1 MIVENTSTLMIVIAS
16 LFGLGMIGYF
26 LVIALAFVFEVKA
39 LSGLRSIVLTN
50 LAFNLGLPVSA
61 VGAFGVVAVFWSA
74 FPQRSLAGDVVELE
88 FLGLNFSGPSGP
100 ITLWVVCFLSLVFAM
115 YLLKSD
121 K

>member
-1 MIVENTSTLMIVIAS
+1 MLVENTSILMVVIAC

-26 LVIALAFVFEVKA
+26 IVIALAFIFEIKA
-39 LSGLRSIVLTN
+39 LSGIRDIVLAN

-61 VGAFGVVAVFWSA
+61 MGAFGVVAVFWSA
-74 FPQRSLAGDVVELE
+74 FPQPSTASDAVGLE
-88 FLGLNFSGPSGP
+88 FLGLSFTGPSGP

-115 YLLKSD
+115 YLLRTD